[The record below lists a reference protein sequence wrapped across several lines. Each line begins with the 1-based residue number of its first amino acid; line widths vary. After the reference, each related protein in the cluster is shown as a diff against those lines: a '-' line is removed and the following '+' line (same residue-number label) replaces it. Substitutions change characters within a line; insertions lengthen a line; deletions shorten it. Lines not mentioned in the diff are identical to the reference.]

1 MIVKNEAAFLE
12 GCLSS
17 LLGHVDEIVIVDT
30 GSSDETLDI
39 ARKFD
44 CTLLQQAWRN
54 DFSAARNTALENA
67 TSDWILYID
76 ADERI
81 GCPDG
86 VTLRDLLPGTET
98 AAARVRFQPRS
109 DMTSYGEM
117 RLFRRDQR
125 IRFQGAMHETMIP
138 AIELVCREDRLAI
151 ARQYEVSL
159 VHLGYDG
166 DQSHKHARNLPL
178 LVAAVEADPTR
189 VYLRYHLGITLQA
202 LGRAQEAAVLLRDGM
217 RLAARDSASARARVG
232 GTMCAQG
239 LAGIELQAGRSQ
251 AALEVVHAGHSLF
264 CDNLALRW
272 QEARCLVALKEFQHV
287 EALLQPIAAIDAD
300 TFFDDAIAY
309 EKSLFRE
316 DTFALIGAA
325 RFHAGD
331 YAGASE
337 SYRTAM
343 DHAPGRVELRAK
355 KALCDARAAGSLQ

>member
-166 DQSHKHARNLPL
+166 DQSHTRRLYDTRPVL
-178 LVAAVEADPTR
+178 TGLPTR
-189 VYLRYHLGITLQA
+189 PVMFSGRGVTSGQYARECLQ
-202 LGRAQEAAVLLRDGM
+202 
-217 RLAARDSASARARVG
+217 
-232 GTMCAQG
+232 
-239 LAGIELQAGRSQ
+239 
-251 AALEVVHAGHSLF
+251 
-264 CDNLALRW
+264 
-272 QEARCLVALKEFQHV
+272 
-287 EALLQPIAAIDAD
+287 
-300 TFFDDAIAY
+300 
-309 EKSLFRE
+309 
-316 DTFALIGAA
+316 
-325 RFHAGD
+325 
-331 YAGASE
+331 
-337 SYRTAM
+337 
-343 DHAPGRVELRAK
+343 RAK
-355 KALCDARAAGSLQ
+355 RSVRTDIEC